1 MPGIL
6 RCYKFHG
13 ASRQIGLHDLLQ
25 YDVIV
30 TTYGTV
36 AADFVRNRSRLHC
49 IHWYRVI
56 LDEGMHSLPY
66 CV

>member
-1 MPGIL
+1 M
-6 RCYKFHG
+6 
-13 ASRQIGLHDLLQ
+13 LQ

-36 AADFVRNRSRLHC
+36 AADFVRNRSQLHG

-56 LDEGMHSLPY
+56 LDEGTLSLPR
-66 CV
+66 CVRQRINSGYQPM